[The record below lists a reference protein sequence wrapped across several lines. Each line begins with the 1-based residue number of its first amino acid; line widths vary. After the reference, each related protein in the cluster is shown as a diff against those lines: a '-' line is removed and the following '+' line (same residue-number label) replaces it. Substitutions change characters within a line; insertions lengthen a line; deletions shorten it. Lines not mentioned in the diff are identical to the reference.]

1 MNISVAAS
9 PTAARQSSPWV
20 VLIVFLFI
28 YIFNYADRYLI
39 SGLVDPIKAEFGVGD
54 QFMGLLMGPA
64 FAVLYTTIGIPIARL
79 ADRSSRI
86 AIICIGCLVWSL
98 FTGLSGFATG
108 PWTLALARVG
118 VGVGEAAF
126 VAPAYSILSDY
137 FRAEKRGMAFAV
149 LGLAVYFG
157 QITGYAVGPRIADAH
172 DWRMAFFVMAVPGV
186 LLSGIAWL
194 VVREPVRKQ
203 ILTAANQ
210 IPLLPLTKK
219 LIRSSAF
226 VLMMIAMGLG
236 TLSGVSFGFWGPA
249 LFTRLYDVPLA
260 EASSTFGLY
269 FGSAGL
275 IGMLLFGAFADKAA
289 KGGLERPLKM
299 AAGALLAAS
308 VCIMLVTWSDSLAM
322 AKLFAIPSGLLG
334 GGWSIGIM
342 ASLQYLLPDRF
353 RATGTALFIM
363 VTTFL
368 GFVVGP
374 WATGALSQ
382 HFGDGAMSLRWALT
396 IIIPTGMIAAVLAW
410 IGARHLE
417 SDRAALAG
425 PDAGQARPAR

>member
-9 PTAARQSSPWV
+9 PTATRQSSPWV

-203 ILTAANQ
+203 ILTVANQ

-382 HFGDGAMSLRWALT
+382 YFGDGAMSLRWALT

-410 IGARHLE
+410 LGARYLE
-417 SDRAALAG
+417 SDRATLAE
-425 PDAGQARPAR
+425 PDAA